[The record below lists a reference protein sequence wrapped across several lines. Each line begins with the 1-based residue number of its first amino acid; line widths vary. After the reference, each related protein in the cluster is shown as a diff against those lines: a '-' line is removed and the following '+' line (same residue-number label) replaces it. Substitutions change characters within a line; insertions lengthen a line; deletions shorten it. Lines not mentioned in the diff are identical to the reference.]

1 MLFPLAT
8 GRTAGQRSHLAMTN
22 WKRGRRNFLIATVVL
37 SGSVAAGV
45 QFGLPYLRRRAFDFL
60 SEGGPPG
67 GGVGENP
74 TLWLELTQD
83 NQLYLH
89 VPKVE
94 MGQGIHTALGQIA
107 AEELEVPWQNVRVLQ
122 ASTLTVSYTH
132 LTLPTKA

>member
-1 MLFPLAT
+1 
-8 GRTAGQRSHLAMTN
+8 MTN

-45 QFGLPYLRRRAFDFL
+45 QFGLPYLRRRAFDLL

-107 AEELEVPWQNVRVLQ
+107 AEELEIPWQNVRVLL
-122 ASTLTVSYTH
+122 ASTLIGPSDNFCIGGSASVSGLY
-132 LTLPTKA
+132 LPLR